1 MAPRIV
7 VITYSISTSLG
18 VIRSLGAAGYTVD
31 CFFITLRVGES
42 KTVALSKYVKKTT
55 EFYGRKDDEV
65 IEKLREEY
73 KDRDRK
79 CVLFPADDYCA
90 SLIDRY
96 KDRLSTFFYMP
107 YIVGKG
113 QGAITYLMDKMV
125 QSRLAL
131 ECGLPVARE
140 WSISLKND
148 IMISE
153 DIVYPCYVK
162 PLTSVSGRKTEM
174 GKCSGEEELMKKL
187 LLMKERDSDRL
198 VLVQEYLDIE
208 QEYAMSGVCADQEV
222 VLPAIVKKHQIA
234 QFRRGATLVGELVPI
249 DEILPAK
256 EAIYRFLRQI
266 QYVGMFDLEIMRVGE
281 KFYFGELNL
290 RSGGP
295 NYSYFASGVNLPDIT
310 VKAII
315 GEALGEVPEI
325 QFHKVFLNDQDC
337 WEDYLHGFI
346 TRKEFKSY
354 FQHADIL
361 LLKGDDD
368 SKPEKEFVKEIKWR
382 YIKGI
387 IRRIIRKNG

>member
-1 MAPRIV
+1 M
-7 VITYSISTSLG
+7 
-18 VIRSLGAAGYTVD
+18 
-31 CFFITLRVGES
+31 
-42 KTVALSKYVKKTT
+42 
-55 EFYGRKDDEV
+55 
-65 IEKLREEY
+65 
-73 KDRDRK
+73 
-79 CVLFPADDYCA
+79 
-90 SLIDRY
+90 
-96 KDRLSTFFYMP
+96 
-107 YIVGKG
+107 
-113 QGAITYLMDKMV
+113 
-125 QSRLAL
+125 
-131 ECGLPVARE
+131 
-140 WSISLKND
+140 
-148 IMISE
+148 
-153 DIVYPCYVK
+153 
-162 PLTSVSGRKTEM
+162 
-174 GKCSGEEELMKKL
+174 
-187 LLMKERDSDRL
+187 
-198 VLVQEYLDIE
+198 
-208 QEYAMSGVCADQEV
+208 
-222 VLPAIVKKHQIA
+222 
-234 QFRRGATLVGELVPI
+234 GELVPI

-266 QYVGMFDLEIMRVGE
+266 HYVGMFDLEIMRVGE

-368 SKPEKEFVKEIKWR
+368 SKPEKKFVKEIKWR